1 MSTLAILLFS
11 LTELAGSFHPLFVH
25 LPIGILLLAALFQ
38 LLSQKEKYQSL
49 SSAVDI
55 SLFLG
60 MCSAIA
66 SCISGYLLS
75 GSGDYDENL
84 IFNHQWSGI
93 ALAIISI
100 LTWYLNRQGRPI
112 TWITILMV
120 LLIVLTGHLGGSITH
135 GSDYLTR
142 AFAAEETE
150 QSQEKRKPIP
160 NVQQAL
166 AYQDVIKP
174 ILVSKCYKC
183 HGPNKQKGKLRLD
196 MPDFILKGGKGGKAI
211 IAGNTDE
218 SELIKRI
225 LLSKDSDDHMPPIE
239 QPQLTKTE
247 LDLIHW
253 WVSSGADFDKKVAD
267 LVQSEKIKPVLL
279 SLQSEEKLEKE
290 LVSDI
295 PEKEVEQADTKVV
308 QELLARGVAVIPVAL
323 NSNYLSINFVALDSI
338 TDSDLQLLQSL
349 SKQIIWLKIGDTN
362 LDNDKLKSLLKLT
375 SLSRLSIERT
385 AVNDTGIAMLTS
397 LPNLTYLN
405 LVGTTVTVNGLMQ
418 LKSLKELR
426 QIFLYQTSISGQE
439 FSQLN
444 KIFPKAVIDT
454 GGYKLK
460 FLESDT
466 VELKSARVKL

>member
-1 MSTLAILLFS
+1 MSTLAILLFN
-11 LTELAGSFHPLFVH
+11 LTDLVGSFHPLFVH
-25 LPIGILLLAALFQ
+25 LPIGILLLAALFK
-38 LLSQKEKYQSL
+38 LLSRKEKYQAL
-49 SSAVDI
+49 SKAVDV

-60 MCSAIA
+60 MLSAIA

-93 ALAIISI
+93 ALAIVSVIA
-100 LTWYLNRQGRPI
+100 WYLNRKDRQI
-112 TWITILMV
+112 TWIFILIV
-120 LLIVLTGHLGGSITH
+120 LLIVITGHLGGSITH

-142 AFAAEETE
+142 AFTKGETDQIE
-150 QSQEKRKPIP
+150 EKRKPIP

-174 ILVSKCYKC
+174 ILTSKCYKC
-183 HGPNKQKGKLRLD
+183 HGINKQKGKLRLD
-196 MPDFILKGGKGGKAI
+196 MPDFILKGGKGGKSI

-225 LLSKDSDDHMPPIE
+225 LLSKESDDHMPPIE

-267 LVQSEKIKPVLL
+267 LVQTEKIKPVLL
-279 SLQSEEKLEKE
+279 SLQSEEKVEKE
-290 LVSDI
+290 LISDI
-295 PEKEVEQADTKVV
+295 PEKVVEQADTKVV
-308 QELLARGVAVIPVAL
+308 QELLARGVAVIPLAL
-323 NSNYLSINFVALDSI
+323 NSNYLSVNFVALDTI
-338 TDSDLQLLQSL
+338 TDNDLQLLQSL
-349 SKQIIWLKIGDTN
+349 SKQLIWLKIGDTN
-362 LDNDKLKSLLKLT
+362 LDNNKLKFLLKLS

-385 AVNDTGIAMLTS
+385 AVNDEGIAMLS
-397 LPNLTYLN
+397 NLPNLTYLN
-405 LVGTTVTVNGLMQ
+405 LVGTSVTAKGLMQ
-418 LKSLKELR
+418 LKSLKKLR
-426 QIFLYQTSISGQE
+426 QIFLYQTAISVKE

-444 KIFPKAVIDT
+444 KIFPNAVIDT

-460 FLESDT
+460 YLESDT
-466 VELKSARVKL
+466 VELKSARANL

>member
-1 MSTLAILLFS
+1 
-11 LTELAGSFHPLFVH
+11 
-25 LPIGILLLAALFQ
+25 
-38 LLSQKEKYQSL
+38 
-49 SSAVDI
+49 
-55 SLFLG
+55 
-60 MCSAIA
+60 
-66 SCISGYLLS
+66 
-75 GSGDYDENL
+75 
-84 IFNHQWSGI
+84 
-93 ALAIISI
+93 
-100 LTWYLNRQGRPI
+100 
-112 TWITILMV
+112 
-120 LLIVLTGHLGGSITH
+120 
-135 GSDYLTR
+135 
-142 AFAAEETE
+142 
-150 QSQEKRKPIP
+150 
-160 NVQQAL
+160 
-166 AYQDVIKP
+166 
-174 ILVSKCYKC
+174 
-183 HGPNKQKGKLRLD
+183 

-267 LVQSEKIKPVLL
+267 LVQPEKIKPVLL

-323 NSNYLSINFVALDSI
+323 NSNYLSINFVALDTI

-362 LDNDKLKSLLKLT
+362 LDNDKLKSLLKLS

-385 AVNDTGIAMLTS
+385 AVNDAGIAMLKS

-426 QIFLYQTSISGQE
+426 QIFLYQTPISSQE

-460 FLESDT
+460 YLESDT

>member
-1 MSTLAILLFS
+1 MSTLDILLFS
-11 LTELAGSFHPLFVH
+11 LPDFVGSFHPLFVH

-49 SSAVDI
+49 SSAIDI

-60 MCSAIA
+60 MISAIA

-75 GSGDYDENL
+75 GSGDYDEDL

-93 ALAIISI
+93 ALAIISVFA
-100 LTWYLNRQGRPI
+100 WYLNRQGRQI
-112 TWITILMV
+112 TWITFLMV
-120 LLIVLTGHLGGSITH
+120 LMIVLTGHFGGSITH

-142 AFAAEETE
+142 AFSGDASGQTE
-150 QSQEKRKPIP
+150 EKRLPIQ

-166 AYQDVIKP
+166 VYQDVIRP
-174 ILVSKCYKC
+174 ILTSKCYKC
-183 HGPNKQKGKLRLD
+183 HGSNKQKGKLRLD

-225 LLSKDSDDHMPPIE
+225 LLSKESDDHMPPLE

-267 LVQSEKIKPVLL
+267 LEQTEKIKPVLL

-290 LVSDI
+290 LISDI

-323 NSNYLSINFVALDSI
+323 NSNYLSVNFVALDTI
-338 TDSDLQLLQSL
+338 TDNDVQLLQSL

-362 LDNDKLKSLLKLT
+362 LDNDRLKSLMKLS
-375 SLSRLSIERT
+375 SLSRLSIDRT
-385 AVNDTGIAMLTS
+385 AVNDAGIALLTS

-405 LVGTTVTVNGLMQ
+405 LVGTSVTAKGLMQ

-426 QIFLYQTSISGQE
+426 QIFLYQTSISSQE
-439 FSQLN
+439 YSQLN
-444 KIFPKAVIDT
+444 KLFPKTVIDT

-466 VELKSARVKL
+466 VELKSAKVKL